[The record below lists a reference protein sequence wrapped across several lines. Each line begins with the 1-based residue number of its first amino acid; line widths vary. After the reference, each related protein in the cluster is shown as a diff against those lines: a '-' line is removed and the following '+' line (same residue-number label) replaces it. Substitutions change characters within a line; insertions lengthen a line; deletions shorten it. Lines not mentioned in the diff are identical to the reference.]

1 MEHITRKQRQ
11 KEKEATKEMKVTDTT
26 EVVKMTEDQLF
37 KEQKRRLRKQ
47 LNSVPTFSVDMN
59 DMKIEPN
66 ALKKRTEIKKQKKI
80 DEILKDIA
88 VLPDSEYL
96 NEDTNLRILKKMS
109 VAKGYNRLRL
119 SPEQE
124 EKMEENK
131 QKFETITNQL
141 WFLIQDLEKRK
152 IAEPEIGRIPT
163 VSTTDE
169 VRRKK
174 VFDIEMEKTIEHQN
188 LEQLETET
196 EIPVNRMAEIEEKL
210 EHISLIDDEL
220 EEVLQELEKVVQE
233 GKKIA
238 QEDIENNHFQKY
250 PNEVPDD
257 TLELLNFLQKIGED
271 KGQLTQEYNKIQL
284 QNNQLDLA
292 MKKPVSEVSDIEQ
305 TAALIEQHA
314 KEVEN
319 QQAQV
324 AEEQAQ
330 AAKTAEQQAQAA
342 KVAEQQAQAAKVA
355 EEQAQAAKTAE
366 QQAQAAKVAEQQA
379 HAAKVAEQQAQ
390 ATTTAEQQVQ
400 AAKVAE
406 QQTQATKATEQPVEQ
421 VKQAIKPMEDKIPV
435 EKHEKIKTSIIVL
448 AIVFLTCL
456 LILCI
461 VIAYMLTQGYI
472 SL

>member
-342 KVAEQQAQAAKVA
+342 KVAEQQA
-355 EEQAQAAKTAE
+355 
-366 QQAQAAKVAEQQA
+366 